1 MADTA
6 VAEAP
11 ASEERPQRSF
21 WAELPVL
28 VLIALVAAILI
39 KTFLAQAF
47 FIPSTSMLPTLEVDD
62 RIMVNKLAYQ
72 FGEPEPGDIVVFESP
87 FAVHEP
93 EPFVTVALRTIA
105 ESIGIRTAS
114 LDDDLIKRV
123 IAIGGQTVEIRSNT
137 VFVDGQA
144 LVEPYLASGAAMR
157 DMDPVTL
164 EADEIWV
171 MGDNRNNSGDSR
183 RFGAISMDSVVGKA
197 FVRLWPLDRFG
208 GL

>member
-1 MADTA
+1 MSDIA
-6 VAEAP
+6 VADAP
-11 ASEERPQRSF
+11 AEERPHRSF

-47 FIPSTSMLPTLEVDD
+47 YIPSTSMLPTLEVND

-72 FGEPEPGDIVVFESP
+72 FGDPEPGDIVVFESP
-87 FAVHEP
+87 FASDEA
-93 EPFVTVALRTIA
+93 EPFLTVALRTIA

-114 LDDDLIKRV
+114 LDDDLIKRI
-123 IAIGGQTVEIRSNT
+123 IATSGQTVAIRANM
-137 VFVDGQA
+137 VFVDEEP
-144 LVEPYLASGAAMR
+144 LDEPYLANGVTMR
-157 DMDPVTL
+157 DMEPVVL
-164 EADEIWV
+164 GPDEVWV

-183 RFGAISMDSVVGKA
+183 RFGPIPVVSIVGEA
-197 FVRLWPLDRFG
+197 FVRLWPLERFG

>member
-1 MADTA
+1 MADAA

-11 ASEERPQRSF
+11 AEERPSRSF

-47 FIPSTSMLPTLEVDD
+47 YIPSTSMLPTLEVND

-72 FGEPEPGDIVVFESP
+72 FGEPDPGDIVVFESP
-87 FAVHEP
+87 FAVERS
-93 EPFVTVALRTIA
+93 EPFLTVAVRTIA
-105 ESIGIRTAS
+105 ESVGIRTAS

-123 IAIGGQTVEIRSNT
+123 IAVGGQTVEIRSNR
-137 VFVDGQA
+137 VFVDGEP
-144 LVEPYLASGAAMR
+144 LDEPYLSSGVAMR
-157 DMDPVTL
+157 DMEPVTL
-164 EADEIWV
+164 GFDEVWV

-183 RFGAISMDSVVGKA
+183 RFGPIEVGSLVGEA

-208 GL
+208 GF

>member
-11 ASEERPQRSF
+11 AEERPHRSF
-21 WAELPVL
+21 WAELPIL

-47 FIPSTSMLPTLEVDD
+47 YIPSTSMLPTLEVND

-72 FGEPEPGDIVVFESP
+72 FGEPQQGDIVVFESP
-87 FAVHEP
+87 FAVDEP
-93 EPFVTVALRTIA
+93 EPFVTVAVRTIA

-114 LDDDLIKRV
+114 IDDDLIKRV
-123 IAIGGQTVEIRSNT
+123 IAVGGQTVEIRSNM
-137 VFVDGQA
+137 VFVDGEP
-144 LVEPYLASGAAMR
+144 LDEPYLASGAAMR

-164 EADEIWV
+164 EPNQIWV

-183 RFGAISMDSVVGKA
+183 RFGPIDIDSVVGEA

-208 GL
+208 GF

>member
-11 ASEERPQRSF
+11 AAEERPHRSF
-21 WAELPVL
+21 WAELPIL

-47 FIPSTSMLPTLEVDD
+47 YIPSTSMLPTLEVND

-72 FGEPEPGDIVVFESP
+72 FGEPEAGDIVVFESP
-87 FAVHEP
+87 FAVDER
-93 EPFVTVALRTIA
+93 EPFLTVAVRTVA

-114 LDDDLIKRV
+114 IDDDLIKRV
-123 IAIGGQTVEIRSNT
+123 IAVGGQTVEIRSNT
-137 VFVDGQA
+137 VFVDGQP
-144 LVEPYLASGAAMR
+144 LDESYLANGAAMR
-157 DMDPVTL
+157 DMDPITL
-164 EADEIWV
+164 ELDEIWV

-183 RFGAISMDSVVGKA
+183 RFGAIQVDSVVGKA

-208 GL
+208 NL

>member
-1 MADTA
+1 MSDTA

-11 ASEERPQRSF
+11 AEERPPRSF
-21 WAELPVL
+21 WAELPIL
-28 VLIALVAAILI
+28 VLIALVAAVLI

-47 FIPSTSMLPTLEVDD
+47 YIPSTSMVPTLEVND

-72 FGEPEPGDIVVFESP
+72 FGEPQQGDIVVFESP
-87 FAVHEP
+87 FSEEKA
-93 EPFVTVALRTIA
+93 EPFIRLAVRTVA

-123 IAIGGQTVEIRSNT
+123 IAVGGQTVEIRANM
-137 VFVDGQA
+137 VFVDGA
-144 LVEPYLASGAAMR
+144 AIEEDYLNDGVAMR
-157 DMDPVTL
+157 DMDPVEL
-164 EADEIWV
+164 GPNEIWV

-183 RFGAISMDSVVGKA
+183 RFGPIDLETVIGKA
-197 FVRLWPLDRFG
+197 FVRLWPFERFG

>member
-11 ASEERPQRSF
+11 AEERPQRSF
-21 WAELPVL
+21 WAELPIL

-47 FIPSTSMLPTLEVDD
+47 YIPSTSMLPTLQVND

-72 FGEPEPGDIVVFESP
+72 FGEPQPGDIVVFESP
-87 FAVHEP
+87 FSSDEP
-93 EPFVTVALRTIA
+93 EPFIQVAIRTVA

-114 LDDDLIKRV
+114 VDDDLIKRV
-123 IAIGGQTVEIRSNT
+123 IAIGGQTVEIRSNM
-137 VFVDGQA
+137 VFVDGA
-144 LVEPYLASGAAMR
+144 AIDEPYLASGVAMR
-157 DMDPVTL
+157 DMAPTTIDDGDV
-164 EADEIWV
+164 WV

-183 RFGAISMDSVVGKA
+183 RFGAIPADSLVGKA
-197 FVRLWPLDRFG
+197 FVRLWPFDRFG